1 MNKSPKT
8 GANDSRRL
16 ATVQYIDNTGR
27 FPRVRLFFRLLTFA
41 DTLNKYAGL
50 EVRKKG
56 DNRTGLAVLQ
66 ILLKYPD
73 GISQQEIARQTGRTK
88 QAIVMAIN
96 KLEQKKYL
104 KRRSNSRDKRMN
116 SVIITQE
123 GIDHLNE
130 VFPHTLAMC
139 DNVLSFFS
147 PEEID
152 QFITLSGKLMK
163 RLWQQIEAESSELA
177 QHAAE
182 E

>member
-1 MNKSPKT
+1 MNKPSKT
-8 GANDSRRL
+8 GDSDSRHL
-16 ATVQYIDNTGR
+16 ATVKYIDNTGR
-27 FPRVRLFFRLLTFA
+27 YPRVRLFFRLLTFA
-41 DTLNKYAGL
+41 DTLNKYAGM

-104 KRRSNSRDKRMN
+104 QRHSNSHDKRMN

-139 DNVLSFFS
+139 DNVLSAFS
-147 PEEID
+147 AEEID
-152 QFITLSGKLMK
+152 QLIALNRKLTK
-163 RLWQQIEAESSELA
+163 RLWEQIEAESPELELPV
-177 QHAAE
+177 E
-182 E
+182 ED